1 MVELSST
8 EAEYMALS
16 QAAQES
22 VWLKTFLCELGEMS
36 KGDAVKIYEDN
47 QGSIGRAVQES
58 YVPQMRKAH
67 LNEVMSAMESSD
79 AAKWQEACSLEME
92 SLRKNKTWKL
102 VSLPKARKSI
112 GNRWVFRVMENQ
124 SGEVER

>member
-1 MVELSST
+1 MPTGLETQGQDEAQVAMCFWCVSWKSKKQCMVELSST

-79 AAKWQEACSLEME
+79 AAKW
-92 SLRKNKTWKL
+92 
-102 VSLPKARKSI
+102 
-112 GNRWVFRVMENQ
+112 
-124 SGEVER
+124 